1 MEQTRLASGTAGAET
16 ESVISREDTLDGQ
29 LKTVM
34 GVRVLGTVRGGIESQ
49 RTVRIESGAHVEA
62 DITAAEVVI
71 AGTYSGTL
79 TCRDRLEI
87 MSTGR
92 VTGKIHTAKMQ
103 LHEGGFFDGE
113 LQMSQPLK
121 DAPRSSDSDNLR
133 LRRPRY
139 TEPDA
144 ETTPSAE
151 PATEVGTGGEAP
163 ASNTANS

>member
-1 MEQTRLASGTAGAET
+1 MEQTRVTPATPGAEA

-29 LKTVM
+29 LKTVT

-87 MSTGR
+87 TSTGR

-113 LQMSQPLK
+113 LQMSQTPK
-121 DAPRSSDSDNLR
+121 ETPRPSDSDSVR

-139 TEPDA
+139 TEPAA
-144 ETTPSAE
+144 EATPSAE
-151 PATEVGTGGEAP
+151 QATEVGTSGEAP
-163 ASNTANS
+163 AS